1 MPWKHSLLW
10 AATYALKRAAKAALT
25 RGPQQLAVIVQALSA
40 WASPPTDP
48 DEATY
53 RLRAVRELEWCDPV
67 GKPDSDSGGPS
78 TQQLVARRLCVFC
91 VRIALEIQ
99 YTDDLNRKK
108 ECAEILSKIAL
119 YIQESSTDAQALGEL
134 LRRSFPESHDATALS
149 ETIVSWPAASRSCAT
164 HPRAHIDPA
173 HVLSTTPRP
182 KQKHTKMDPSEYTV
196 SLTDLGADER
206 GFLDVA
212 LFPLDYD
219 VDDAGDAEVAQLAGP
234 AQSEKQDVISPCV
247 AARIQGHS
255 SPLVTDPAT
264 RSSPADK
271 RVRDELREPTESP
284 ALKRSSPATAYDSAH
299 EAVSED
305 ESEDESD
312 EDEEVAEEA
321 EVGVDA
327 GEEEEEAD
335 GGDEV
340 GEEVASSGGS
350 EEESSGGSSDETEY
364 HDDDGDVSGEDR
376 SSGTASPGALGVLA
390 EAGSNSSYQV
400 PVSVVQPSDLKNLD
414 CTSLDLPSISV
425 LHRFLCRAWT
435 CMLETHD
442 GRSTHVP
449 ISRSWWDSLH
459 AYTKGHRTFDYDRPV
474 GQKRYASNINDPA
487 QKNSAVDVCGGLD
500 GGTTHIQISN
510 LEGPLI
516 DPSSNRQKYREHM
529 TEVIAHM
536 AERGAFEGVSPGTE
550 ASKLP
555 RAAYVEP
562 SCWTLFFALNL
573 PEGISLNLDIVRRR
587 LGDPGAVIHCMDK
600 DHTVHNTKRA
610 MTIENAQNSGLKVR
624 VYANGTFLFN
634 PVRAFQGVGNRYS
647 NYDRVIQRARDSALH
662 IVAQI
667 ANSWRGCVLQQ
678 YTTHGAEVTVYPGG
692 GVSLVHQR
700 MNTEQY
706 FKCRET
712 FRKRFRDKSAKFE
725 AEVYEVPCDVRGVD
739 WLCEGV
745 QEIVGT
751 GWNNSLSRQ

>member
-1 MPWKHSLLW
+1 MP
-10 AATYALKRAAKAALT
+10 
-25 RGPQQLAVIVQALSA
+25 VV
-40 WASPPTDP
+40 D
-48 DEATY
+48 
-53 RLRAVRELEWCDPV
+53 
-67 GKPDSDSGGPS
+67 
-78 TQQLVARRLCVFC
+78 
-91 VRIALEIQ
+91 
-99 YTDDLNRKK
+99 
-108 ECAEILSKIAL
+108 
-119 YIQESSTDAQALGEL
+119 
-134 LRRSFPESHDATALS
+134 
-149 ETIVSWPAASRSCAT
+149 
-164 HPRAHIDPA
+164 
-173 HVLSTTPRP
+173 
-182 KQKHTKMDPSEYTV
+182 YTV

-206 GFLDVA
+206 GFLDGA
-212 LFPLDYD
+212 LFPPVDFD
-219 VDDAGDAEVAQLAGP
+219 VDDVEDEEVAQLAGP
-234 AQSEKQDVISPCV
+234 AQSESQTKQDVISPSV
-247 AARIQGHS
+247 AARIQGHG
-255 SPLVTDPAT
+255 SPLVIDPAT
-264 RSSPADK
+264 QSSPVDK
-271 RVRDELREPTESP
+271 RVRDELREPTDSP

-299 EAVSED
+299 EPVSED

-312 EDEEVAEEA
+312 EEEEVAEEA
-321 EVGVDA
+321 DGGDEAQVEA

-335 GGDEV
+335 SGDEAEV
-340 GEEVASSGGS
+340 EAGEEVVSSGGS
-350 EEESSGGSSDETEY
+350 EEDGESSGGSSDETEY
-364 HDDDGDVSGEDR
+364 HDDNGEVSGEDR
-376 SSGTASPGALGVLA
+376 SSGTESPGALGVLA
-390 EAGSNSSYQV
+390 EAGSSSSYQV
-400 PVSVVQPSDLKNLD
+400 PISIMQPSELKHID

-449 ISRSWWDSLH
+449 ISRSWWDSLD

-516 DPSSNRQKYREHM
+516 DPSSNRQMYREHM

-536 AERGAFEGVSPGTE
+536 AERGAFEGVPPGTE

-600 DHTVHNTKRA
+600 DPTIHNTKRA

-634 PVRAFQGVGNRYS
+634 PVRAFHGVGNRYT
-647 NYDRVIQRARDSALH
+647 NYDRVIQRARDNALH

-667 ANSWRGCVLQQ
+667 ANTWRGCVLQQ
-678 YTTHGAEVTVYPGG
+678 YTTHGAEVTTYPGG
-692 GVSLVHQR
+692 RVSLVHQR
-700 MNTEQY
+700 MSTELS

-725 AEVYEVPCDVRGVD
+725 AEVYEVPCDVRGVE

-745 QEIVGT
+745 REIIGT
-751 GWNNSLSRQ
+751 GWNDSLSRQ